1 MFSFIISFGWKMTAL
16 VLTAGGALLGNAIVN
31 IGNIGPSNS
40 NTKVSYIK
48 LF

>member
-16 VLTAGGALLGNAIVN
+16 VLTAGGAMLGNT